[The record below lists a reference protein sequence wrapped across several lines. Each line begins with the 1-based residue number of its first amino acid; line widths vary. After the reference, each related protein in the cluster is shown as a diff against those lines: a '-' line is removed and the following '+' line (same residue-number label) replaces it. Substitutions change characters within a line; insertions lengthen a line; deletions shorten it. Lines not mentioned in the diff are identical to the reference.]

1 VGERGASGGQRWM
14 DLPLPV
20 RAEVQGWARAAY
32 PREGCGLLLGRA
44 STGASRVVRATL
56 ARNGRLEER
65 GDRYEID
72 PADHLAARKAA
83 EAEGLEVVGA
93 WHSHPDHAPIPSA
106 TDLAEAHE
114 GLSYLIVAVTQAGA
128 GELRAWR
135 LAASASE
142 RRFVEEALRP

>member
-1 VGERGASGGQRWM
+1 MGERGASGDERWM

-20 RAEVQGWARAAY
+20 RAEVRGWARAAY
-32 PREGCGLLLGRA
+32 PREGCGLLLGAA
-44 STGASRVVRATL
+44 SAQSSRVVRATRAHNL
-56 ARNGRLEER
+56 RAAGRD
-65 GDRYEID
+65 DRYEID
-72 PADHLAARKAA
+72 PAHHLVAWKAA

-135 LAASASE
+135 LAASASS
-142 RRFVEEALRP
+142 RGFVEEVLRH

>member
-1 VGERGASGGQRWM
+1 VGERGASGGERWM

-20 RAEVQGWARAAY
+20 RTEVRGWARAAY

-44 STGASRVVRATL
+44 SAGACRVVRATL
-56 ARNGRLEER
+56 TRNARAEER
-65 GDRYEID
+65 GDRYEVD
-72 PADHLAARKAA
+72 PADHLAAWKSA

-93 WHSHPDHAPIPSA
+93 WHSHPDHEAIPSA

-114 GLSYLIVAVTQAGA
+114 GLSYLIVAITKQGA

-135 LAASASE
+135 LASSPSG
-142 RRFVEEALRP
+142 RRFVEEELRP